1 MHEAVLYIHG
11 KGGNPEEA
19 GQYAGFCGGRDV
31 IGVHYNPNLP
41 WEARKDILC
50 AYEKAL
56 SDYAAVYIIANS
68 IGAYFSML
76 ALQGHEVKMA
86 LFISPVVDMEGLIL
100 NMMRRANVTE
110 NELRERGE
118 APTSFGET
126 LSWEYLSYVRDNRI
140 SWDAPTEILYAGGDN
155 LTARQT
161 IEQFAARH
169 GAGLTVMENGEH
181 WFHTEEQLAFL
192 HGWVGDKLGGR
203 DLALGK

>member
-1 MHEAVLYIHG
+1 MSEAVLYIHG

-56 SDYAAVYIIANS
+56 SDYAAVY
-68 IGAYFSML
+68 
-76 ALQGHEVKMA
+76 
-86 LFISPVVDMEGLIL
+86 
-100 NMMRRANVTE
+100 MMRRANVTE

>member
-1 MHEAVLYIHG
+1 M
-11 KGGNPEEA
+11 
-19 GQYAGFCGGRDV
+19 GFCGGREV

-126 LSWEYLSYVRDNRI
+126 LSWEYLSYVRDN
-140 SWDAPTEILYAGGDN
+140 PEGQVTYLGKTE
-155 LTARQT
+155 T
-161 IEQFAARH
+161 
-169 GAGLTVMENGEH
+169 AGLPTGSGAAINARV
-181 WFHTEEQLAFL
+181 AFL
-192 HGWVGDKLGGR
+192 SLPYYM
-203 DLALGK
+203 L